1 VSASATVGGL
11 LEGGR
16 QPLTAHFTAAMSTL
30 ASSVVFVTCRLGD
43 RPWGMTVT
51 AFASVSADPPIV
63 LVSLGSTGVTA
74 RTIMSSGR
82 FGVSVLAA
90 DQLAIARYGS
100 ARGATKFLEPFAEPD
115 AGPGASPIVA
125 GALAHLDCELSE
137 HVRIADHTVFFGRV
151 IAARACGGTPLVY
164 HRRGYRRLAEP
175 ARAHAS
181 TGRNLACPSS

>member
-1 VSASATVGGL
+1 MTAPIAVGGL
-11 LEGGR
+11 LGGH
-16 QPLTAHFTAAMSTL
+16 QPLTIDFTAAMSTL
-30 ASSVVFVTCRLGD
+30 ASSVVFVTCQLGD

-63 LVSLGSTGVTA
+63 LVSLGSGGATTRA
-74 RTIMSSGR
+74 IISSRR
-82 FGVSVLAA
+82 FGVSILAA

-115 AGPGASPIVA
+115 AGRGASPIVA

-137 HVRIADHTVFFGRV
+137 DVRIADHIVLFGRV
-151 IAARACGGTPLVY
+151 RAARAYEGTPLIY

-175 ARAHAS
+175 TRAR
-181 TGRNLACPSS
+181 PSIERIVR